1 MRSLPLQGFLGC
13 ICLFWIVGCGGAKNQ
28 DGIAPPVGASAPPV
42 GSSQEQQMQ
51 RAVADQALSAV
62 QAAGLAL
69 TFEDADSGVTTLAY
83 KRRLVMDA
91 AERTVSGAFRSRTSI
106 ASAAPAVYGP
116 CNAGIEYADTV
127 ISLTE
132 ADLYLKLFYDASCTN
147 LFESSFLDIVASG
160 ASSASANGNVVEYNT
175 SGSIVSYQTF
185 QEMLTNLG
193 SSSAAISIRTANS
206 ASQTASPFESLNMAC
221 TIGSS
226 NIGCGSGEIVHNQAL
241 NVDQGESALMTVS
254 ESAANT
260 AVTVPITGS
269 GTQYTGNLNA
279 LSMTVGTLPA
289 WIISGG
295 TTADAASFSGQIV
308 YSTVGLPMSGTL
320 TVTDSANNETVTLTV
335 NGTQSSGVVT
345 QTSSGTTF
353 ATFTIDQYG
362 NGTIT
367 YANGTTADI
376 SQWQIV
382 Q

>member
-1 MRSLPLQGFLGC
+1 
-13 ICLFWIVGCGGAKNQ
+13 
-28 DGIAPPVGASAPPV
+28 
-42 GSSQEQQMQ
+42 MQ
-51 RAVADQALSAV
+51 RTLADQALSAV
-62 QAAGLAL
+62 QATGLAL
-69 TFEDADSGVTTLAY
+69 TFEDADSSVTTLAY
-83 KRRLVMDA
+83 KRRIIMDA
-91 AERTVSGAFRSRTSI
+91 AERTVSGALHSPTSS
-106 ASAAPAVYGP
+106 ATAAPAAPAVYGP
-116 CNAGIEYADTV
+116 CNAGIEYSVTV
-127 ISLTE
+127 VSLTE

-160 ASSASANGNVVEYNT
+160 TSSASANGNAVEYNT
-175 SGSIVSYQTF
+175 SGSLIAYQTF
-185 QEMLTNLG
+185 QEMLTDIG
-193 SSSAAISIRTANS
+193 TSSAAISIRTANS
-206 ASQTASPFESLNMAC
+206 ASQSASPFELLNMAC

-241 NVDQGESALMTVS
+241 NQDQGESALMTVS
-254 ESAANT
+254 ESATNT
-260 AVTVPITGS
+260 AVTLPITGS

-279 LSMTVGTLPA
+279 LSITAGTFPA
-289 WIISGG
+289 WILSGG
-295 TTADAASFSGQIV
+295 TAAGAASFSGQIV

-320 TVTDSANNETVTLTV
+320 TVTDAANNATVTLTL